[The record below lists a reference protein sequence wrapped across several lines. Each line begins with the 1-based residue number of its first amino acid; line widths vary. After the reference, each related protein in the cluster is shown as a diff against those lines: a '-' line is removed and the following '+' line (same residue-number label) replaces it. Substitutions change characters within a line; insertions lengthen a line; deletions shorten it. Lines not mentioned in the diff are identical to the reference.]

1 MEGTGCKRN
10 VGDETIGSLMTRNP
24 LRILVTGAGGL
35 LGSELSGALAER
47 GHAVVAMLH
56 RSTAM
61 HRNDGRPLS
70 ARPWDGTLPLPGE
83 VAALRGDVRQP
94 GLGLDGASLAEIVR
108 GLDLVIHGAAATGFN
123 LSERVY
129 REVNIGGTANV
140 LALIGQGGQAPI
152 PLLHLSTAYV
162 CGERSGPVAEGEL
175 DVGQRFA
182 NGYESSKA
190 EAERL
195 VRAAQQQGG
204 ISAVARP
211 SIVVGRYRD
220 GTIGQF
226 TNIYALIRLVTAG
239 RIHVLPASP
248 CASLDLVPIDHVIGG
263 LTDIA
268 ERMAAA
274 SGRTYH
280 LVSGAPVPLAALR
293 TLALGYQHLHAPR
306 FVPPETFERT
316 RLTRAEQTFDRRV
329 TSLYASYLQRDP
341 WFQDANLRALSGR
354 TCPRPD
360 QAFLQRLID
369 YGIATG
375 YLRGRT
381 VQRTSG

>member
-10 VGDETIGSLMTRNP
+10 LGDETIGLLMTHNP
-24 LRILVTGAGGL
+24 LCILVTGAGGL

-56 RSTAM
+56 HSTAM
-61 HRNDGRPLS
+61 RRNDGQPLS

-83 VAALRGDVRQP
+83 LAAVRADVRQP
-94 GLGLDGASLAEIVR
+94 GLGLDRASLAEIVR
-108 GLDLVIHGAAATGFN
+108 GLDLVIHAAAATGFN

-140 LALIGQGGQAPI
+140 LALIGQGGKAPI

-162 CGERSGPVAEGEL
+162 CGERSGPVAEDEL

-182 NGYESSKA
+182 NGYEFSKA

-195 VRAAQQQGG
+195 VHAAQQQGG

-226 TNIYALIRLVTAG
+226 TDIYALIRLVTGG
-239 RIHVLPASP
+239 RIRVLPASP
-248 CASLDLVPIDHVIGG
+248 CASLDLVPIDHFIGG
-263 LTDIA
+263 LSDIA

-274 SGRTYH
+274 SGSTYH
-280 LVSGAPVPLAALR
+280 LVSGAPLPLAALR

>member
-1 MEGTGCKRN
+1 
-10 VGDETIGSLMTRNP
+10 

-47 GHAVVAMLH
+47 GHAVIAMLH

-61 HRNDGRPLS
+61 QRNDGRPLS
-70 ARPWDGTLPLPGE
+70 ARPWDGSLPPPGE

-94 GLGLDGASLAEIVR
+94 GLGLDGASLPEIVR
-108 GLDLVIHGAAATGFN
+108 GLDLVIHGAAATRFN

-129 REVNIGGTANV
+129 RDVNLGGTANV
-140 LALIGQGGQAPI
+140 LDLIRQGGKVPI

-162 CGERSGPVAEGEL
+162 CGERSGPITEGEL
-175 DVGQRFA
+175 DIGQRFA

-239 RIHVLPASP
+239 RIHILPASP

-268 ERMAAA
+268 ERMATAA
-274 SGRTYH
+274 GHTYH
-280 LVSGAPVPLAALR
+280 LVSGAPVPVAELR
-293 TLALGYQHLHAPR
+293 TLALGYQQLHAPR
-306 FVPPETFERT
+306 FVPPESFERG
-316 RLTRAEQTFDRRV
+316 RLSRAEQTLDRQV

-341 WFQDANLRALSGR
+341 WFQDANLPALSGR
-354 TCPRPD
+354 RCPRPD
-360 QAFLQRLID
+360 PPFLQRLID
-369 YGIATG
+369 YGIARG
-375 YLRGRT
+375 YLRGRA

>member
-1 MEGTGCKRN
+1 M
-10 VGDETIGSLMTRNP
+10 
-24 LRILVTGAGGL
+24 
-35 LGSELSGALAER
+35 
-47 GHAVVAMLH
+47 
-56 RSTAM
+56 
-61 HRNDGRPLS
+61 
-70 ARPWDGTLPLPGE
+70 
-83 VAALRGDVRQP
+83 
-94 GLGLDGASLAEIVR
+94 
-108 GLDLVIHGAAATGFN
+108 
-123 LSERVY
+123 
-129 REVNIGGTANV
+129 

-239 RIHVLPASP
+239 RTHIVLASP

-280 LVSGAPVPLAALR
+280 LVSGAPVPVAALR
-293 TLALGYQHLHAPR
+293 TLALVSAPA
-306 FVPPETFERT
+306 
-316 RLTRAEQTFDRRV
+316 RAALRAAR
-329 TSLYASYLQRDP
+329 
-341 WFQDANLRALSGR
+341 NLRTGPADPRGAD
-354 TCPRPD
+354 PRPPSD
-360 QAFLQRLID
+360 VFLRQLPS
-369 YGIATG
+369 A
-375 YLRGRT
+375 
-381 VQRTSG
+381 

>member
-1 MEGTGCKRN
+1 
-10 VGDETIGSLMTRNP
+10 
-24 LRILVTGAGGL
+24 
-35 LGSELSGALAER
+35 
-47 GHAVVAMLH
+47 
-56 RSTAM
+56 M

-70 ARPWDGTLPLPGE
+70 ARPWDGIFPPPGAI
-83 VAALRGDVRQP
+83 AALRGDVRQP
-94 GLGLDGASLAEIVR
+94 GLELDGTSLAEIVR

-123 LSERVY
+123 LSESVY

-140 LALIGQGGQAPI
+140 LALIGQGGQVPI

-162 CGERSGPVAEGEL
+162 CGERSGPVEEGEL
-175 DVGQRFA
+175 DVGQRYA

-195 VRAAQQQGG
+195 VRAAQQHGG

-226 TNIYALIRLVTAG
+226 TNVYALIRLVTAG
-239 RIHVLPASP
+239 RIHILPASP

-274 SGRTYH
+274 AGRTYH
-280 LVSGAPVPLAALR
+280 LVSGAPVPVSALR
-293 TLALGYQHLHAPR
+293 TLALGYQHLYAPR
-306 FVPPETFERT
+306 FVAPEIFERA
-316 RLTRAEQTFDRRV
+316 RLARAEQTLDRRV
-329 TSLYASYLQRDP
+329 TSFYASYLQRDP

-354 TCPRPD
+354 RCPRPD
-360 QAFLQRLID
+360 QAFLRRMID

-375 YLRGRT
+375 YLRGR
-381 VQRTSG
+381 SA

>member
-1 MEGTGCKRN
+1 M
-10 VGDETIGSLMTRNP
+10 VRNP
-24 LRILVTGAGGL
+24 LRILVTGASGL
-35 LGSELSGALAER
+35 LGSELSGTLAER

-70 ARPWDGTLPLPGE
+70 ARPWDGTLPPPGE
-83 VAALRGDVRQP
+83 VAALQGDVRHP
-94 GLGLDGASLAEIVR
+94 GLGLDGTSLAEIVR

-140 LALIGQGGQAPI
+140 LALIGQRGRVPI

-162 CGERSGPVAEGEL
+162 CGERSGPVVEGEL
-175 DVGQRFA
+175 DVRQRFA

-211 SIVVGRYRD
+211 SIVVGRYCD
-220 GTIGQF
+220 GAIGQF

-239 RIHVLPASP
+239 RIRILPATP

-263 LTDIA
+263 LIDIT
-268 ERMAAA
+268 ERMALAA
-274 SGRTYH
+274 GRTYH
-280 LVSGAPVPLAALR
+280 LVSGAPIPVAALR
-293 TLALGYQHLHAPR
+293 TLALGYPHLHAPR
-306 FVPPETFERT
+306 FVPPETFERA
-316 RLTRAEQTFDRRV
+316 RLTRAEQTLDRQV
-329 TSLYASYLQRDP
+329 TSFYASYLQRDP

-354 TCPRPD
+354 MCPRPD
-360 QAFLQRLID
+360 RAFLQRLID
-369 YGIATG
+369 YGIAIG
-375 YLRGRT
+375 YLRGRSLSARPGSAAPALCESRAPS
-381 VQRTSG
+381 VLRP

>member
-1 MEGTGCKRN
+1 
-10 VGDETIGSLMTRNP
+10 
-24 LRILVTGAGGL
+24 
-35 LGSELSGALAER
+35 
-47 GHAVVAMLH
+47 
-56 RSTAM
+56 
-61 HRNDGRPLS
+61 
-70 ARPWDGTLPLPGE
+70 
-83 VAALRGDVRQP
+83 
-94 GLGLDGASLAEIVR
+94 
-108 GLDLVIHGAAATGFN
+108 VIHGAAATGFN
-123 LSERVY
+123 LRERVY
-129 REVNIGGTANV
+129 QEVNIGGTANV
-140 LALIGQGGQAPI
+140 LALIRQGGHAPI

-162 CGERSGPVAEGEL
+162 CGERSRPVAEGEL

-195 VRAAQQQGG
+195 VRATQQQGG
-204 ISAVARP
+204 VSAVARP
-211 SIVVGRYRD
+211 SIVAGRYRD

-239 RIHVLPASP
+239 CIHVLPASP
-248 CASLDLVPIDHVIGG
+248 CATLDLVPIDHVICG

-274 SGRTYH
+274 AGRTYH
-280 LVSGAPVPLAALR
+280 LVSGAPVPVAALR

-306 FVPPETFERT
+306 FVPPEAFEPA
-316 RLTRAEQTFDRRV
+316 RLTRAEQTLHRHV

-341 WFQDANLRALSGR
+341 WFQDTNLRALSGR
-354 TCPRPD
+354 TCPHPD

-369 YGIATG
+369 YAIATG

-381 VQRTSG
+381 V

>member
-1 MEGTGCKRN
+1 M
-10 VGDETIGSLMTRNP
+10 
-24 LRILVTGAGGL
+24 
-35 LGSELSGALAER
+35 
-47 GHAVVAMLH
+47 
-56 RSTAM
+56 
-61 HRNDGRPLS
+61 
-70 ARPWDGTLPLPGE
+70 
-83 VAALRGDVRQP
+83 RQP
-94 GLGLDGASLAEIVR
+94 GLGLDGTSLADIVR
-108 GLDLVIHGAAATGFN
+108 GLDLVIHAAAATGFN

-140 LALIGQGGQAPI
+140 LALVGQGGKAPI

-162 CGERSGPVAEGEL
+162 CGERSGSVAEGEL

-204 ISAVARP
+204 ASAVARP
-211 SIVVGRYRD
+211 SIVVGRYHD

-239 RIHVLPASP
+239 RIHILPASP

-274 SGRTYH
+274 LGRTYH
-280 LVSGAPVPLAALR
+280 LVSGAPVPVAALR

-306 FVPPETFERT
+306 FVPPETFERA
-316 RLTRAEQTFDRRV
+316 RLTRTEQTLHRQV
-329 TSLYASYLQRDP
+329 TSFYASYLQRDP

-360 QAFLQRLID
+360 QAFLQRLVD

-375 YLRGRT
+375 YLRGRA
-381 VQRTSG
+381 VQRTPG

>member
-1 MEGTGCKRN
+1 MMRN
-10 VGDETIGSLMTRNP
+10 R

-35 LGSELSGALAER
+35 LGSELSGTLVEC
-47 GHAVVAMLH
+47 GHAVIAMLH

-70 ARPWDGTLPLPGE
+70 ARPWDGTLPPPGE
-83 VAALRGDVRQP
+83 LAAFRGDVRRP
-94 GLGLDGASLAEIVR
+94 GLGLDEISLAKIVR
-108 GLDLVIHGAAATGFN
+108 DLDLVIHCAAATGFN
-123 LSERVY
+123 LNERVY

-162 CGERSGPVAEGEL
+162 CGERSGPVAESEL

-182 NGYESSKA
+182 NGYEASKA
-190 EAERL
+190 AAERL

-211 SIVVGRYRD
+211 SIVVGRYSD
-220 GTIGQF
+220 GMIGQF
-226 TNIYALIRLVTAG
+226 TNIYTLIRLVTAG
-239 RIHVLPASP
+239 RIHILPASP
-248 CASLDLVPIDHVIGG
+248 CASLDLVPIDHVIDG

-274 SGRTYH
+274 AGRAYH
-280 LVSGAPVPLAALR
+280 LVSGAPVPVAALR
-293 TLALGYQHLHAPR
+293 TLALAYPHLHAPR
-306 FVPPETFERT
+306 FVPPETFERA
-316 RLTRAEQTFDRRV
+316 RLTRSEQTLDRQV
-329 TSLYASYLQRDP
+329 TSFYASYLQRDP
-341 WFQDANLRALSGR
+341 WFEDANLRALSGR
-354 TCPRPD
+354 MCPYPD
-360 QAFLQRLID
+360 QKFLQRLID

-375 YLRGRT
+375 HLRGRS

>member
-1 MEGTGCKRN
+1 VVTGVEG
-10 VGDETIGSLMTRNP
+10 ETNGSLVTRNP

-56 RSTAM
+56 HSTAM
-61 HRNDGRPLS
+61 HRNDGRSLP
-70 ARPWDGTLPLPGE
+70 ARPWDGTMPQPGQ
-83 VAALRGDVRQP
+83 VAALRGDVRRP
-94 GLGLDGASLAEIVR
+94 GLGLDGTRLAEIVR
-108 GLDLVIHGAAATGFN
+108 GLDLVIHAAAATGFN

-129 REVNIGGTANV
+129 QEVNIGGTANV
-140 LALIGQGGQAPI
+140 LALIRQGAPMQI

-239 RIHVLPASP
+239 RIHILPASP

-274 SGRTYH
+274 AGRTYH
-280 LVSGAPVPLAALR
+280 LVSGSPVPVAALR
-293 TLALGYQHLHAPR
+293 TLALRYQHLHAPR
-306 FVPPETFERT
+306 FVPPETFERA
-316 RLTRAEQTFDRRV
+316 RLTRAEQTLDRQV
-329 TSLYASYLQRDP
+329 TSFYASYLQRDL
-341 WFQDANLRALSGR
+341 WFQNENLRALSGR

>member
-1 MEGTGCKRN
+1 
-10 VGDETIGSLMTRNP
+10 MTRSP

-35 LGSELSGALAER
+35 LGSELSGALAEH

-70 ARPWDGTLPLPGE
+70 ARPGDGTLPLPGE

-140 LALIGQGGQAPI
+140 LALIGQRGQAPI

-162 CGERSGPVAEGEL
+162 CGVRSGPVAEGEL

-190 EAERL
+190 ERSAWSAPHNSKAGSAPW
-195 VRAAQQQGG
+195 RARRSSWAATAMGP
-204 ISAVARP
+204 SA
-211 SIVVGRYRD
+211 S
-220 GTIGQF
+220 
-226 TNIYALIRLVTAG
+226 
-239 RIHVLPASP
+239 SP
-248 CASLDLVPIDHVIGG
+248 TS
-263 LTDIA
+263 
-268 ERMAAA
+268 
-274 SGRTYH
+274 
-280 LVSGAPVPLAALR
+280 
-293 TLALGYQHLHAPR
+293 TL
-306 FVPPETFERT
+306 
-316 RLTRAEQTFDRRV
+316 
-329 TSLYASYLQRDP
+329 
-341 WFQDANLRALSGR
+341 
-354 TCPRPD
+354 
-360 QAFLQRLID
+360 
-369 YGIATG
+369 
-375 YLRGRT
+375 
-381 VQRTSG
+381 

>member
-1 MEGTGCKRN
+1 M
-10 VGDETIGSLMTRNP
+10 GDEMRTP

-35 LGSELSGALAER
+35 LGSVLSGALAER

-56 RSTAM
+56 RSTAV
-61 HRNDGRPLS
+61 RGNDGRPPS
-70 ARPWDGTLPLPGE
+70 VRPWNGALPPPGE
-83 VAALRGDVRQP
+83 VATLRGDVRQP
-94 GLGLDGASLAEIVR
+94 GLGLDAKSLAEMVKS
-108 GLDLVIHGAAATGFN
+108 LDLVVHCAAATAFN

-140 LALIGQGGQAPI
+140 LALIGQRGQVPI

-162 CGERSGPVAEGEL
+162 CGERSGPIAETEL
-175 DVGQRFA
+175 DVGQHFA

-211 SIVVGRYRD
+211 SIVVGCYRD
-220 GTIGQF
+220 GTISRF

-263 LTDIA
+263 LTDIS

-274 SGRTYH
+274 AGRTYH
-280 LVSGAPVPLAALR
+280 LVSGAPVPVAALR
-293 TLALGYQHLHAPR
+293 TLALGYPNLHAPR
-306 FVPPETFERT
+306 FVPPKTLERA
-316 RLTRAEQTFDRRV
+316 RLTRAERTLDGQV
-329 TSLYASYLQRDP
+329 TSFYASYLQRDP
-341 WFQDANLRALSGR
+341 RFEDANVRALSGR
-354 TCPRPD
+354 RCPPPD
-360 QAFLQRLID
+360 QAFLRRLID
-369 YGIATG
+369 YAIATG
-375 YLRGRT
+375 YLRGRP

>member
-1 MEGTGCKRN
+1 MEGTGYKRN

-56 RSTAM
+56 HSTAM

-83 VAALRGDVRQP
+83 LAALRADVRQP
-94 GLGLDGASLAEIVR
+94 GLGLDRASLAEIVR

-123 LSERVY
+123 LSERMY

-140 LALIGQGGQAPI
+140 LALIGQGGKAPI

-195 VRAAQQQGG
+195 VHAARQQGG

-211 SIVVGRYRD
+211 SIVVGRYCD

-226 TNIYALIRLVTAG
+226 TDIYALIRLVTGG
-239 RIHVLPASP
+239 RIRVLPGSP

-280 LVSGAPVPLAALR
+280 LVSGTPVPLAALR

-360 QAFLQRLID
+360 QAFLQRLMD

>member
-1 MEGTGCKRN
+1 M
-10 VGDETIGSLMTRNP
+10 RNP

-56 RSTAM
+56 RSAAM
-61 HRNDGRPLS
+61 HRNDGRPLC
-70 ARPWDGTLPLPGE
+70 ARPWGGTLPPPGE
-83 VAALRGDVRQP
+83 IAALRGDVRRP
-94 GLGLDGASLAEIVR
+94 GLGLDRASLAEILQ

-123 LSERVY
+123 LGERVY
-129 REVNIGGTANV
+129 REVNIAGTANV
-140 LALIGQGGQAPI
+140 LALIAQGGRAPI

-162 CGERSGPVAEGEL
+162 CGERSGPVSEGEL
-175 DVGQRFA
+175 DIGQRFA

-204 ISAVARP
+204 ISVVARP

-226 TNIYALIRLVTAG
+226 INIYPLIRLVTAG
-239 RIHVLPASP
+239 RIRILPASP

-274 SGRTYH
+274 ACRTYH
-280 LVSGAPVPLAALR
+280 LVSGAPVPVAALR
-293 TLALGYQHLHAPR
+293 TLALGYEQLHAPR
-306 FVPPETFERT
+306 FVSPETFERA
-316 RLTRAEQTFDRRV
+316 RLTRAEQTLDRRV
-329 TSLYASYLQRDP
+329 TAFYATYLRRDP

-354 TCPRPD
+354 RCPRPD
-360 QAFLQRLID
+360 QAFLRRLID
-369 YGIATG
+369 YGIVKG
-375 YLRGRT
+375 YLRGRS

>member
-1 MEGTGCKRN
+1 M
-10 VGDETIGSLMTRNP
+10 
-24 LRILVTGAGGL
+24 
-35 LGSELSGALAER
+35 
-47 GHAVVAMLH
+47 
-56 RSTAM
+56 
-61 HRNDGRPLS
+61 
-70 ARPWDGTLPLPGE
+70 
-83 VAALRGDVRQP
+83 
-94 GLGLDGASLAEIVR
+94 
-108 GLDLVIHGAAATGFN
+108 FN
-123 LSERVY
+123 LSESVY

-140 LALIGQGGQAPI
+140 LALIGQGGQVPI

-162 CGERSGPVAEGEL
+162 CGERSGPVEEGEL
-175 DVGQRFA
+175 DVGQRYA

-195 VRAAQQQGG
+195 VRTAQQHGG

-226 TNIYALIRLVTAG
+226 TNVYALIRLVTAG
-239 RIHVLPASP
+239 HIHVPGAPLLPYWTRSRSQNAARHRLPASR

-268 ERMAAA
+268 ERMGAAA
-274 SGRTYH
+274 GRTYH
-280 LVSGAPVPLAALR
+280 LVSGAPVPVSALR

-306 FVPPETFERT
+306 FVAPEIFERA
-316 RLTRAEQTFDRRV
+316 RLARAEQTLDRRV
-329 TSLYASYLQRDP
+329 TSFYASYLQRDP

-354 TCPRPD
+354 GCPPPD
-360 QAFLQRLID
+360 QAFLRRMID

-375 YLRGRT
+375 YLRGR
-381 VQRTSG
+381 SA

>member
-1 MEGTGCKRN
+1 M
-10 VGDETIGSLMTRNP
+10 
-24 LRILVTGAGGL
+24 RILVTGAGGL

-47 GHAVVAMLH
+47 GHAVIAMLH
-56 RSTAM
+56 RNTAM

-70 ARPWDGTLPLPGE
+70 VRPWDGTLPPPGKI
-83 VAALRGDVRQP
+83 ADLRGDVRQP
-94 GLGLDGASLAEIVR
+94 GLGLDGESLAEIAR

-129 REVNIGGTANV
+129 QEVNIGGTANV
-140 LALIGQGGQAPI
+140 LALIGQGEQVPI

-162 CGERSGPVAEGEL
+162 CGERSGPVGEGEL
-175 DVGQRFA
+175 DVGQRFT

-195 VRAAQQQGG
+195 VRAAQQRGG
-204 ISAVARP
+204 THAVARP
-211 SIVVGRYRD
+211 SIVVGRYCD
-220 GTIGQF
+220 GIIGQF
-226 TNIYALIRLVTAG
+226 TKIYALIRLVTAG
-239 RIHVLPASP
+239 RIHILPAAP

-263 LTDIA
+263 LIDIA

-280 LVSGAPVPLAALR
+280 LVSGAPVPVATLR
-293 TLALGYQHLHAPR
+293 TLALAYPHLHAPR
-306 FVPPETFERT
+306 FVPPETFERA
-316 RLTRAEQTFDRRV
+316 RLTRVEQYLDRQV
-329 TSLYASYLQRDP
+329 TSFYASYLQRDP
-341 WFQDANLRALSGR
+341 WFQNANLRALSGR
-354 TCPRPD
+354 RCPRPD
-360 QAFLQRLID
+360 QAFLRRMID

-375 YLRGRT
+375 YLRGRS

>member
-10 VGDETIGSLMTRNP
+10 VGDETIGSLMTRNL

-70 ARPWDGTLPLPGE
+70 ARPGDGTLPLPGE

-140 LALIGQGGQAPI
+140 LALIGQRGQAPI

-195 VRAAQQQGG
+195 VHAAQQQGG

-226 TNIYALIRLVTAG
+226 TDIYALIRLVTGG
-239 RIHVLPASP
+239 RIRVLPASP

-274 SGRTYH
+274 SGRIYH

>member
-1 MEGTGCKRN
+1 
-10 VGDETIGSLMTRNP
+10 
-24 LRILVTGAGGL
+24 
-35 LGSELSGALAER
+35 
-47 GHAVVAMLH
+47 
-56 RSTAM
+56 
-61 HRNDGRPLS
+61 
-70 ARPWDGTLPLPGE
+70 
-83 VAALRGDVRQP
+83 
-94 GLGLDGASLAEIVR
+94 
-108 GLDLVIHGAAATGFN
+108 
-123 LSERVY
+123 
-129 REVNIGGTANV
+129 VNIGGTANV
-140 LALIGQGGQAPI
+140 LALIGQRGQAPI

-226 TNIYALIRLVTAG
+226 TNIYTLIRLVTAG

-280 LVSGAPVPLAALR
+280 LVSGAPVPVAALR

-306 FVPPETFERT
+306 FVPPETFEWA
-316 RLTRAEQTFDRRV
+316 RLTRAEQTLDRHV

-360 QAFLQRLID
+360 RAFLQRLID

>member
-1 MEGTGCKRN
+1 MR
-10 VGDETIGSLMTRNP
+10 TRNP
-24 LRILVTGAGGL
+24 LRILITGAGGL
-35 LGSELSGALAER
+35 LGSELSGSLAER

-61 HRNDGRPLS
+61 HRNDGRPLP
-70 ARPWDGTLPLPGE
+70 ARPWDGRLPPPGG

-94 GLGLDGASLAEIVR
+94 GLGLDGMSLAEIVR

-140 LALIGQGGQAPI
+140 LALVGQGGRVPI

-162 CGERSGPVAEGEL
+162 CGERSGPVAEDEL

-190 EAERL
+190 EAEHL
-195 VRAAQQQGG
+195 VRAAPQQGG

-211 SIVVGRYRD
+211 SIVVGRYCD

-226 TNIYALIRLVTAG
+226 TNVYALIRLVTAG
-239 RIHVLPASP
+239 RIHTLPASP
-248 CASLDLVPIDHVIGG
+248 CASLDFVPIDHVIGG
-263 LTDIA
+263 LIDIA

-280 LVSGAPVPLAALR
+280 LVSGAPVPVGALR
-293 TLALGYQHLHAPR
+293 TLALGYPHLHAPR
-306 FVPPETFERT
+306 FVPPKTFERA
-316 RLTRAEQTFDRRV
+316 RLTRAEQTLDRQV
-329 TSLYASYLQRDP
+329 TSFYASYLQRDP
-341 WFQDANLRALSGR
+341 WFQDANLRSLSGR
-354 TCPRPD
+354 MCPGLD

-375 YLRGRT
+375 YLRGRS